1 LGNFR
6 SLSVALVCLLQHSA
20 ASIAAGA
27 LLYLMCWLAKIPFT
41 SAYVSLALLAM
52 MLVALFVS
60 EQLTKREQIRLF
72 SSYSYIGPI
81 ITMWVITVC
90 ILLVIG
96 YATKMS
102 ATYSRLVLF
111 SWFLL
116 TPIAI
121 LIAQWALQEILAHLL
136 EGSSVRRKVII
147 AGINPISK
155 QLATNITT
163 DQRLGMDLAGYFEDR
178 SAERFGDLPHGQL
191 LGKLADITS
200 YVKLHNIDAIYVA
213 LPIGHLQST
222 REILDQLQDTTTSVY
237 FVPDILVFDL
247 IQSRI
252 DDIHGVP
259 VLALLE
265 TPFYGVNGVL
275 KRAFDVI
282 FSIAALI
289 ALFPVMLII
298 ALGVRLS
305 SPGPCLFKQRRYGIA
320 GNEIVV
326 YKFRT
331 MTVLEDNNDNITQ
344 ATEDDARFTR
354 FGAWLRA
361 HSLDELP
368 QFVNVLQGRMS
379 VVGPRPH
386 AVAHNE
392 MYRKLVKGYMI
403 RHKVLPGITGWA
415 QVNGFRGETKEVSDM
430 KGRIQL
436 DLEYLRKW
444 SVSMDIKIILRTMG
458 IVIKDNDAH

>member
-1 LGNFR
+1 
-6 SLSVALVCLLQHSA
+6 VQHSA
-20 ASIAAGA
+20 GSIAAGL
-27 LLYLMCWLAKIPFT
+27 LLYMLCWLSNIPFT
-41 SAYVSLALLAM
+41 SHYVSLTLLAM
-52 MLVALFVS
+52 MLVALFVRDRLPDS
-60 EQLTKREQIRLF
+60 KQIRLF
-72 SSYSYIGPI
+72 SSYIGSI
-81 ITMWVITVC
+81 VTGWLITVG

-96 YATKMS
+96 YATKTS
-102 ATYSRLVLF
+102 AIYSRLMLF

-121 LIAQWALQEILAHLL
+121 LIAQWALQEILAHLVD
-136 EGSSVRRKVII
+136 GNSVRRKVLI
-147 AGINPISK
+147 AGVNPISK
-155 QLATNITT
+155 QLATNIAT
-163 DQRLGMDLAGYFEDR
+163 DQRLGMDLVGYFEDR

-191 LGKLADITS
+191 LGKLADVPN
-200 YVKLHNIDAIYVA
+200 YVKQNNIDAVYVA
-213 LPIGHLQST
+213 IPIGHLQSA
-222 REILDQLQDTTTSVY
+222 REILDQLQDTTASVY

-252 DDIHGVP
+252 DDIRGVP

-265 TPFYGVNGVL
+265 TPFYGVNGAL
-275 KRAFDVI
+275 KQAFDLI
-282 FSIAALI
+282 FSITALI
-289 ALFPVMLII
+289 LLSPVMLLI

-305 SPGPCLFKQRRYGIA
+305 SQGPCLFKQRRYGLA

-331 MTVLEDNNDNITQ
+331 MTVLEDYDDNIAQ
-344 ATEDDARFTR
+344 ATQDDARITR

-368 QFVNVLQGRMS
+368 QFLNVLQGTMS

-392 MYRKLVKGYMI
+392 IYRKLIKGYML

-415 QVNGFRGETKEVSDM
+415 QVNGCRGETPDVAQMEN
-430 KGRIQL
+430 RIQL

-444 SVSMDIKIILRTMG
+444 SIAMDIKIILRTLG
-458 IVIKDNDAH
+458 LVIKDHEAH